1 MLLIVEDASFTDKRP
16 NLHPAKDKDKTAKK
30 ANNFPFFILIR
41 PLSYDLILFCIC
53 MIFNEY
59 PSTIML
65 IEPYMGDWLS
75 F

>member
-1 MLLIVEDASFTDKRP
+1 MPI
-16 NLHPAKDKDKTAKK
+16 
-30 ANNFPFFILIR
+30 
-41 PLSYDLILFCIC
+41 SYDLILFCIC

-65 IEPYMGDWLS
+65 IGPYMGDWLS

>member
-1 MLLIVEDASFTDKRP
+1 M
-16 NLHPAKDKDKTAKK
+16 
-30 ANNFPFFILIR
+30 